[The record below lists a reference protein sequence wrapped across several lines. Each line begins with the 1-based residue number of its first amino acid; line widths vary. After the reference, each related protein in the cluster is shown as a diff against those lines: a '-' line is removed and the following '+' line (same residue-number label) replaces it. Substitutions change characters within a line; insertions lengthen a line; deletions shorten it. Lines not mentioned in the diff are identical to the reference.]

1 MWLGISIDKTRSDS
15 GMIEVEQAVK
25 DTVSE
30 IMAIARGAL
39 LDQGTF
45 LPTAVVHTKDG
56 LFPLLLPFKNEK
68 QKKALVDMVKK
79 EAVRL
84 HAYAVTTI
92 TCARIV
98 DARTGEEEESLVLI
112 TAIRGGAPHIA
123 EQSFKR
129 GKNRV
134 VLYFGEICEGDSAGR
149 PGQMMILPDWNDEP
163 VH

>member
-1 MWLGISIDKTRSDS
+1 MWLGISIDPIREDS
-15 GMIEVEQAVK
+15 GVIEVEQAVK
-25 DTVSE
+25 DIVPE
-30 IMAIARGAL
+30 ILAMARGAL

-45 LPTAVVHTKDG
+45 LPTAFVHTKDG
-56 LFPLLLPFKNEK
+56 LFPLLLPFKDDM

-98 DARTGEEEESLVLI
+98 DTRTGEEEESLVVT
-112 TAIRGGAPHIA
+112 TAIRGGVPHIA

-129 GKNRV
+129 GDNRV
-134 VLYFGEICEGDSAGR
+134 VLYFGEVCEGDSAGR
-149 PGQMMILPDWNDEP
+149 PGQMMILPDWNEEP